1 MKSTHIR
8 KKTVM
13 HNRKGVAF
21 ILALIFLS
29 VFATLGIGMLT
40 MSSAN
45 AQLAN
50 NHHKANGA
58 LTCAESGAEVL
69 RHWMEK
75 VTIPSMTPL
84 DARFGYMEAS
94 LQTNL
99 AAENITNI
107 SVDYSGTT
115 ITISDVALDDSGNR
129 FFSAEITPISEDYVQ
144 MIVRGSDGSLERN
157 LDLRYS
163 FGTRY
168 DSVFDYGVATK
179 GPLHLSGNID
189 LTGYTVAVEASVY
202 IESPNN
208 DLILSITGNSQI
220 AGDVS
225 STNPNATVDLQGGQA
240 GIGGE
245 TGQDAIDNH
254 VFTGVASTQFPTPN
268 PDHFVSYVG
277 DTIIDSDTV
286 FTSGMTFTNARIAAG
301 TNPSFSNDTTFLG
314 VLFIETPNQ
323 VSFTGSVDIQ
333 GIIIGDGDVTDDSGT
348 NTIDFGGNV
357 SSVSV
362 AGLVDDEG
370 NVIVEPLD
378 EETFGDLSEKTGTF
392 IMAPGFAVSMGGSFG
407 TVNGAIAAN
416 GIEFYGNAGGEI
428 VGSVLNY
435 SDEVM
440 EMSGNADL
448 IFNRS
453 GTIEI
458 PAGFEPESVMR
469 YNPEYYSEVI
479 N

>member
-13 HNRKGVAF
+13 YNRKGVAF

-58 LTCAESGAEVL
+58 LTCAESGAEVM

-94 LQTNL
+94 LQANL
-99 AAENITNI
+99 TAENITNI

-129 FFSAEITPISEDYVQ
+129 FFSAVITPISNDYVQ

-168 DSVFDYGVATK
+168 DSVFDYGVATR
-179 GPLHLSGNID
+179 GPLHLAGNID

-202 IESPNN
+202 IESPNE
-208 DLILSITGNSQI
+208 DQILSITGNSQI

-225 STNPNATVDLQGGQA
+225 STNPNATVYLQGGHA

-245 TGQDAIDNH
+245 YGQDAIDNH
-254 VFTGVASTQFPTPN
+254 VHTGITPTQFPTPN
-268 PDHFVSYVG
+268 PDHFEPYVG
-277 DTIIDSDTV
+277 DTVIDSDTT
-286 FTSGMTFTNARIAAG
+286 FTSGQTFTNARIAAG
-301 TNPSFSNDTTFLG
+301 TNPSFSNNTTFIG
-314 VLFIETPNQ
+314 VLFIESPNR
-323 VSFTGSVDIQ
+323 VSFTGNVDIQ
-333 GIIIGDGDVTDDSGT
+333 GVIVGDGDVTDDSKT
-348 NTIDFGGNV
+348 NYLKFWGNV
-357 SSVSV
+357 ASSSV
-362 AGLVDDEG
+362 AAL
-370 NVIVEPLD
+370 PD
-378 EETFGDLSEKTGTF
+378 EEEFDGLREETGTF
-392 IMAPGFAVSMGGSFG
+392 IMAPGFAVSMGGNFD

-416 GIEFYGNAGGEI
+416 GITFFGNAGGVI
-428 VGSVLNY
+428 QGSVLNY

-440 EMSGNADL
+440 ELTGNADL
-448 IFNRS
+448 VFNRS

-469 YNPEYYSEVI
+469 YNPEYYSEI
-479 N
+479 AN